1 MRGAD
6 LTKHTKP
13 YDQGHGLFSAA
24 GQAEKRQLVSDV
36 TGFRPSTQPS
46 MNPFP
51 NAVNHEAGQ
60 PQHLTTQHDEATM
73 RSLRFP
79 FNVNNRR

>member
-6 LTKHTKP
+6 LTNH
-13 YDQGHGLFSAA
+13 GHGLFRAA
-24 GQAEKRQLVSDV
+24 EQVEKRQLVSDV
-36 TGFRPSTQPS
+36 TDFRLSTQPS

-51 NAVNHEAGQ
+51 NAVNHEASQ
-60 PQHLTTQHDEATM
+60 PQHVTTQHDEATM